1 VKRLS
6 PPTLAAPL
14 VIAYL
19 QDMTRITS
27 LDGVHNFRHFHGY
40 ETAEGARVRPGLYR
54 SGHFSRS
61 SEADRALV
69 RELGISVVAD
79 LRRPR
84 ERQAEPSAWPV
95 DHVLRVISSD
105 ADDDGEPP
113 HLKFLRT
120 GDHSLE
126 AVRGYMQ
133 SAYRR
138 IPMEKGNQSV
148 FREGFKALASGEADT
163 GFLVHCAAG
172 KDRTGIFCALVLD
185 ELGVSADEI
194 VEDYLLTNTAVDF
207 DSLVPMVRKRLQDS
221 YGHVMPD
228 AVMRAFLGVEADLL
242 QTALTTIGDRDLY
255 LRDVLGITDAER
267 VALRERWLE
276 R

>member
-1 VKRLS
+1 LS
-6 PPTLAAPL
+6 LPSLAALPA
-14 VIAYL
+14 IAYL
-19 QDMTRITS
+19 QGMTRIKP

-40 ETAEGARVRPGLYR
+40 QAADGARVRTGLYR

-61 SEADRALV
+61 SAADRDVIRA
-69 RELGISVVAD
+69 LGIAVIAD

-84 ERQAEPSAWPV
+84 ERELEPSVWPA
-95 DHVLRVISSD
+95 DHALRVISSD
-105 ADDDGEPP
+105 ADNDGEPP

-138 IPMEKGNQSV
+138 IPLEKGNQSV
-148 FREGFKALASGEADT
+148 FRDGFRALASGEADT

-172 KDRTGIFCALVLD
+172 KDRTGIFCALVLE
-185 ELGVSADEI
+185 ELGVDQDEI
-194 VEDYLLTNTAVDF
+194 IEDYLLTNTAVDF
-207 DSLVPMVRKRLQDS
+207 DTLVPMVRKRLQETH
-221 YGHVMPD
+221 GQVMPE

-242 QTALTTIGDRDLY
+242 ETALATIGDRDHY
-255 LRDVLGITDAER
+255 LREVLGITDAER
-267 VALRERWLE
+267 AALRERWLE

>member
-1 VKRLS
+1 
-6 PPTLAAPL
+6 
-14 VIAYL
+14 
-19 QDMTRITS
+19 MTRIQS

-40 ETAEGARVRPGLYR
+40 QTADGGRVRSGLYR
-54 SGHFSRS
+54 SGHFARS
-61 SEADRALV
+61 SEADRELV
-69 RELGISVVAD
+69 RSLGIAVIAD

-84 ERQAEPSAWPV
+84 ERSAEPSAWPE

-120 GDHSLE
+120 GDHSLQ

-138 IPMEKGNQSV
+138 IPMETGNQSV
-148 FREGFKALASGEADT
+148 FREGFKALASGEADR

-172 KDRTGIFCALVLD
+172 KDRTGIFCALVLE
-185 ELGVSADEI
+185 ELGVSPEEI
-194 VEDYLLTNTAVDF
+194 VDDYLLTNTAVDF
-207 DSLVPMVRKRLQDS
+207 DSLVPMVRERLQTA

-228 AVMRAFLGVEADLL
+228 EVMRAFLGVEANLL
-242 QTALTTIGDRDLY
+242 TTALATIGDRDRY
-255 LRDVLGITDAER
+255 LRDVLGITDEER
-267 VALRERWLE
+267 AALRERWLE

>member
-1 VKRLS
+1 
-6 PPTLAAPL
+6 
-14 VIAYL
+14 
-19 QDMTRITS
+19 MTRVTP
-27 LDGVHNFRHFHGY
+27 LEGVHNFRHFHGY
-40 ETAEGARVRPGLYR
+40 EAADGARVRSGLYR

-61 SEADRALV
+61 SEADLALV
-69 RELGISVVAD
+69 RELGIAVVAD

-84 ERQAEPSAWPV
+84 ERQAEPSAWPEA
-95 DHVLRVISSD
+95 LGIRVISSD

-185 ELGVSADEI
+185 ELGVSSDEI
-194 VEDYLLTNTAVDF
+194 VEDYLLTNSAVDF
-207 DSLVPMVRKRLQDS
+207 DSLIPRIRKRLEDD
-221 YGHVMPD
+221 YGRAMPD
-228 AVMRAFLGVEADLL
+228 EVMRAFLGVEADLL
-242 QTALTTIGDRDLY
+242 QTAFATIGDRDRY
-255 LRDVLGITDAER
+255 LRDVLGISDAER
-267 VALRERWLE
+267 AALRERWLE

>member
-1 VKRLS
+1 MAG
-6 PPTLAAPL
+6 LAALPA
-14 VIAYL
+14 IAYL
-19 QDMTRITS
+19 QGMTRIQS

-40 ETAEGARVRPGLYR
+40 EAADGARVREGLYR

-61 SEADRALV
+61 SEADRDLV
-69 RELGISVVAD
+69 RELGIAVIAD

-84 ERQAEPSAWPV
+84 ERQAEPSAWPE
-95 DHVLRVISSD
+95 DHALRVISSD

-138 IPMEKGNQSV
+138 IPREKGNQSV
-148 FREGFKALASGEADT
+148 FREGFRALASGEADS

-172 KDRTGIFCALVLD
+172 KDRTGIFCALVLE
-185 ELGVSADEI
+185 ELGVEHEAI
-194 VEDYLLTNTAVDF
+194 VEDYLLTNAAVDF
-207 DSLVPMVRKRLQDS
+207 DTLVPMVRKRLQDD
-221 YGHVMPD
+221 YGKVMSD
-228 AVMRAFLGVEADLL
+228 EVMRAFLGVEADLL
-242 QTALTTIGDRDLY
+242 RTALTTIGDRDVY

-267 VALRERWLE
+267 AALRERWLQ

>member
-1 VKRLS
+1 MWAAG
-6 PPTLAAPL
+6 LAALPT
-14 VIAYL
+14 IAYL
-19 QDMTRITS
+19 QAMTRITP

-40 ETAEGARVRPGLYR
+40 EAADGTRVRPGLYR

-61 SEADRALV
+61 SEADRDLV
-69 RELGISVVAD
+69 RALGITVVAD

-84 ERQAEPSAWPV
+84 ERKLEPSSWPA
-95 DHVLRVISSD
+95 DHALRVISSD

-126 AVRGYMQ
+126 AVRAYMQ

-138 IPMEKGNQSV
+138 IPRETGNQSV
-148 FREGFKALASGEADT
+148 FREGFKALASGEADG

-172 KDRTGIFCALVLD
+172 KDRTGIFCALVLG
-185 ELGVSADEI
+185 ELGVSRDEI
-194 VEDYLLTNTAVDF
+194 IEDYLLTNTAVDF
-207 DSLVPMVRKRLQDS
+207 DSLVPMVRQRLQEN

-228 AVMRAFLGVEADLL
+228 EVMRAFLGVEADLL
-242 QTALTTIGDRDLY
+242 HTALTTIGDQDRY
-255 LRDVLGITDAER
+255 LRDVLGITDDER
-267 VALRERWLE
+267 AALRERWLE